1 MAKST
6 KAKSIVVVERER
18 ERESHTLSNKLNIQ
32 LINEN
37 AKKQG
42 EKDKTNSKKEFEDS
56 S

>member
-6 KAKSIVVVERER
+6 KAKSIVVVERE
-18 ERESHTLSNKLNIQ
+18 SHTLLNKLNIQ

-37 AKKQG
+37 AKKQEG
-42 EKDKTNSKKEFEDS
+42 KDKKNSKKEFEDS